1 MMKRAKIVCTLGPAC
16 GEYDVLKRVAQAG
29 MDVAR
34 LNFSHGDHS
43 SHGRHLENVRRLE
56 RELKRPFGTMI
67 DTKGPEVRTRGLKG
81 HVPVLLET
89 GSDLILT
96 VDDLE
101 AGDSVRVGVTHAS
114 LAREVSPGQSLYIDD
129 GTLHLMVEEVAG
141 SDIRCRVIV
150 GGMLGE
156 NKGIS
161 VPGTRISLP
170 ILTPRDIEDVRW
182 ALENRMDF
190 IALSFVRDRSDIM
203 EARRVLEDLGGTLR
217 IIAKIETR
225 ESVDSLDEII
235 EVVDGMMVA
244 RGDLGVE
251 IPLEEVPLVQK
262 RIIDLCRYHG
272 KPVIV
277 ATQMLDSMIRNV
289 RATRAEASD
298 VANAVFD
305 GADALMLSGETANG
319 AHPVLAVETMSR
331 IIRKTEEGEFPWGR
345 KMSPLN
351 VSSSIPDAVSNAAAM
366 ISDQMR
372 AHAVISLT
380 QSGGTAQMVSKYRPR
395 APIIGATPLETT
407 LRYLTMVWGIQP
419 LFVPMEKSFESAL
432 SSSVEIALRESLLN
446 EGDMVV
452 ATAGSPIG
460 SPGTTNSIQVVMV
473 AKTLLKGLSLL
484 KKDASGIV
492 VRAFSA
498 AEAVEKMIDDAILV
512 TRQTDRDYVP
522 AMRRA
527 SAVICEEGG
536 LTSHAAIVSLELRIP
551 CIVSAPGALNVLD
564 DGMIV
569 TVDGMRGVVYRGMV
583 RLHSDENGV

>member
-16 GEYDVLKRVAQAG
+16 AEYEVLKRVAEAG

-43 SHGRHLENVRRLE
+43 SHGQHLENVRRLE
-56 RELKRPFGTMI
+56 TDLKRPFGTMI
-67 DTKGPEVRTRGLKG
+67 DTKGPEIRTRGLKG
-81 HVPVLLET
+81 HAPVFLQSGEY
-89 GSDLILT
+89 LILT

-101 AGDSVRVGVTHAS
+101 AGDSARVGVTHAS
-114 LAREVSPGQSLYIDD
+114 LTREVSPKQSLYIDD
-129 GTLHLMVEEVAG
+129 GTLHLVVEDVSG
-141 SDIRCRVIV
+141 SDIRCRIVV
-150 GGMLGE
+150 GGELGE
-156 NKGIS
+156 NKGVS
-161 VPGTRISLP
+161 VPGARTSLP

-182 ALENRMDF
+182 AIENKMDF

-203 EARRVLEDLGGTLR
+203 EARRVLEELGGALR

-235 EVVDGMMVA
+235 EVTDGMMVA

-345 KMSPLN
+345 KIPSLN
-351 VSSSIPDAVSNAAAM
+351 VSSSIPDAVSNAAAI

-372 AHAVISLT
+372 AHAVLSLT
-380 QSGGTAQMVSKYRPR
+380 QSGGTARMVSKYRPR
-395 APIIGATPLETT
+395 APIIGATPLEGT
-407 LRYLTMVWGIQP
+407 LRYLTMVWGVKP
-419 LFVPMEKSFESAL
+419 LFVPMEKNFEAAL
-432 SSSVEIALRESLLN
+432 ASSVEISLRESLLN

-460 SPGTTNSIQVVMV
+460 SPGTTNSIQVVTV
-473 AKTLLKGLSLL
+473 AKVILKGLSLL
-484 KKDASGIV
+484 KKDASGVV

-498 AEAVEKMIDDAILV
+498 SEATEKMIDGAILV

-551 CIVSAPGALNVLD
+551 CIVSAPGAMNALD
-564 DGMIV
+564 DGMLV

-583 RLHSDENGV
+583 RLHSDENIV

>member
-1 MMKRAKIVCTLGPAC
+1 MKRAKIVCTVGPAC
-16 GEYDVLKRVAQAG
+16 VEYDVLKRMAQAG

-43 SHGRHLENVRRLE
+43 SHGLHLENVRRLE

-67 DTKGPEVRTRGLKG
+67 DTKGPEIRTKGLKS
-81 HVPVLLET
+81 HSPVLLER
-89 GSDLILT
+89 GRELILT
-96 VDDLE
+96 ADDFE
-101 AGDSVRVGVTHAS
+101 AGDSTRVGVTHAP
-114 LAREVSPGQSLYIDD
+114 LASEVRPGQSLFIDD
-129 GTLHLMVEEVAG
+129 GTLHLTVEGVSGKE
-141 SDIRCRVIV
+141 IKCRIIV
-150 GGMLGE
+150 GGELGE

-161 VPGTRISLP
+161 VPGVKTSLP
-170 ILTPRDIEDVRW
+170 VLTPKDIKDVRW

-190 IALSFVRDRSDIM
+190 IALSFVRNRADIM

-225 ESVDSLDEII
+225 ESVDNLDEII

-251 IPLEEVPLVQK
+251 IPLEEVPLAQK
-262 RIIDLCRYHG
+262 RIIDLCRLHG

-331 IIRKTEEGEFPWGR
+331 IIRRTEEGDFPWGR
-345 KMSPLN
+345 KIPPLTAN
-351 VSSSIPDAVSNAAAM
+351 SSIPDAVSNAAAI

-372 AHAVISLT
+372 AHAVLSLT
-380 QSGGTAQMVSKYRPR
+380 QSGGTAQMVSKYRPK
-395 APIIGATPLETT
+395 APIIGATPLNGT

-419 LFVPMEKSFESAL
+419 LFVPMEKNLESAL
-432 SSSVEIALRESLLN
+432 SSAVEIAQKESLLS

-452 ATAGSPIG
+452 ATAGSPVG
-460 SPGTTNSIQVVMV
+460 SPGTTNSIQVITV

-484 KKDASGIV
+484 KRDASGVV

-498 AEAVEKMIDDAILV
+498 AEAAEKMTDGAILV

-522 AMRRA
+522 AMRKA
-527 SAVICEEGG
+527 AAVICEEGG

-551 CIVSAPGALNVLD
+551 CIVSASGALSALD
-564 DGMIV
+564 EGMTV
-569 TVDGMRGVVYRGMV
+569 TVDGRRGVVYRGIV
-583 RLHSDENGV
+583 RLHSDESG